1 VGRHRNKDEP
11 APGKLY
17 SLLDHRRADVAVSVG
32 FLLTASPFGFIAVGI
47 VVVMILLAW
56 LV

>member
-1 VGRHRNKDEP
+1 
-11 APGKLY
+11 
-17 SLLDHRRADVAVSVG
+17 LLDHRRADVAVSVG